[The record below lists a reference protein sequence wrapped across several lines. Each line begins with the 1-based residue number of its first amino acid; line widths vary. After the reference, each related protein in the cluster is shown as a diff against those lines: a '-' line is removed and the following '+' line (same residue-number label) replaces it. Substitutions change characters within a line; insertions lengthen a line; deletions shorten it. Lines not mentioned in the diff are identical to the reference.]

1 MDSDLR
7 TQFPQLR
14 PMDDVLRDETEAVRL
29 SSGEFICMDGNACHH
44 LALVTGGTARVYK
57 SGGGREIT
65 LYRVE
70 PGESCILTTS
80 CIMSDRRFPAFAVA
94 ETDVEARLVPAATV
108 RRWMEVH
115 AAWRRHVFDL
125 LSGRLDAV
133 IAMLEEVT
141 FRKLDARLAA
151 LLLERGA
158 EAGTV
163 RATHD
168 GLASDLGS
176 AREVVSRLLKE
187 LERDGMVDLGRG
199 RVDLADTD
207 RLRQMAGPA
216 PGR

>member
-1 MDSDLR
+1 MPDDVR
-7 TQFPQLR
+7 EQFPQLR
-14 PMDDVLRDETEAVRL
+14 PMEDALRDETEAVRL
-29 SSGEFICMDGNACHH
+29 SAGEFICMDGSACHH

-80 CIMSDRRFPAFAVA
+80 CIMSNRRFPAFAVA

-108 RRWMEVH
+108 QRWMDGH
-115 AAWRRHVFDL
+115 PAWRRYVFDL

-133 IAMLEEVT
+133 IATLEEVT

-151 LLLERGA
+151 LLVERGA
-158 EAGTV
+158 ETGTV
-163 RATHD
+163 HATHD

-187 LERDGMVDLGRG
+187 LERDGLVELGRG
-199 RVDLADTD
+199 RVDLADAE

-216 PGR
+216 SGR